1 MRISIKNINKKI
13 KKVLTEGGIGI
24 GSRSGEAEA

>member
-1 MRISIKNINKKI
+1 MRISIKKPLKK
-13 KKVLTEGGIGI
+13 KKMLTGYGIGI

>member
-1 MRISIKNINKKI
+1 MRISIEKTFEKK
-13 KKVLTEGGIGI
+13 KMLTGYGIGI

>member
-1 MRISIKNINKKI
+1 MRISIKKPLKK
-13 KKVLTEGGIGI
+13 KMLTGYGIGI